1 MKYFS
6 YKEFDSP
13 DMPGSGNLMDENF
26 LQMLDEVRDK
36 FGKPIVINSGYRSE
50 EHNAAVGGKPKT
62 ETSRGSSHMYGLAAD
77 IKCDNSV
84 DRFHLIFLLQE
95 TGFQRIGVAK
105 TFIHVD
111 LDFEKSQQ
119 VMWMY

>member
-1 MKYFS
+1 MRF
-6 YKEFDSP
+6 
-13 DMPGSGNLMDENF
+13 
-26 LQMLDEVRDK
+26 
-36 FGKPIVINSGYRSE
+36 VINLEYRSE

-77 IKCDNSV
+77 IKCDNSI

>member
-1 MKYFS
+1 MQATIKKPTEAQMRATYKKAFG
-6 YKEFDSP
+6 KEFDSP

-26 LQMLDEVRDK
+26 LEMLDEVRDK

-84 DRFHLIFLLQE
+84 DRFHFLSHILCS
-95 TGFQRIGVAK
+95 
-105 TFIHVD
+105 
-111 LDFEKSQQ
+111 EKH
-119 VMWMY
+119 

>member
-36 FGKPIVINSGYRSE
+36 FGNIFTTRNRVSKNRSCQ
-50 EHNAAVGGKPKT
+50 NFY
-62 ETSRGSSHMYGLAAD
+62 S
-77 IKCDNSV
+77 C
-84 DRFHLIFLLQE
+84 RFRF
-95 TGFQRIGVAK
+95 
-105 TFIHVD
+105 
-111 LDFEKSQQ
+111 
-119 VMWMY
+119 

>member
-13 DMPGSGNLMDENF
+13 DMPGSGSLMDENF
-26 LQMLDEVRDK
+26 LEMLDEVRDK
-36 FGKPIVINSGYRSE
+36 FGKPIIINSGYRSE
-50 EHNAAVGGKPKT
+50 DHNAAVGGKPKT
-62 ETSRGSSHMYGLAAD
+62 ETSPGSSHMYGLAAD

-84 DRFHLIFLLQE
+84 DRFYLIYLLQE

-111 LDFEKSQQ
+111 LDVTKPAAI
-119 VMWMY
+119 WLY

>member
-36 FGKPIVINSGYRSE
+36 FGI
-50 EHNAAVGGKPKT
+50 
-62 ETSRGSSHMYGLAAD
+62 
-77 IKCDNSV
+77 
-84 DRFHLIFLLQE
+84 
-95 TGFQRIGVAK
+95 
-105 TFIHVD
+105 
-111 LDFEKSQQ
+111 
-119 VMWMY
+119 

>member
-1 MKYFS
+1 MKHFS

-36 FGKPIVINSGYRSE
+36 FGKPIVINSGYRSQE
-50 EHNAAVGGKPKT
+50 QNAAVGGKPKT

-111 LDFEKSQQ
+111 LDLEKSQQ

>member
-1 MKYFS
+1 
-6 YKEFDSP
+6 
-13 DMPGSGNLMDENF
+13 MDENF

-36 FGKPIVINSGYRSE
+36 FGKPIVINSGYRSQ

-62 ETSRGSSHMYGLAAD
+62 ETSKGSSHMYGLAAD

-111 LDFEKSQQ
+111 LDLEKSQQ